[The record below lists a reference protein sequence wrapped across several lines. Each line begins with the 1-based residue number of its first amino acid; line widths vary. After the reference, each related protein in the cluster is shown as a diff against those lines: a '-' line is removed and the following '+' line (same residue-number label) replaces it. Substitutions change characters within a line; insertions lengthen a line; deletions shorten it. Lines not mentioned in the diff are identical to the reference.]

1 MPQGKANKVKF
12 NIKNVHYA
20 KLTEDESGTV
30 TWVTPVKIPGAVSI
44 SLSVSGEISQFY
56 ADGIVYYQGASN
68 SGYEGDLEMAL
79 IPDQF
84 REDILKETKDEK
96 GILIENASVE
106 TERFALM
113 FEFDGDQ
120 KSTRHVL
127 YNCTATRPSLE
138 GNTTEGTKEPTT
150 ETLTISAAP
159 LADGRVKAKTTAEAD
174 ETAYNSW
181 YTAVYETA
189 ESI

>member
-1 MPQGKANKVKF
+1 M
-12 NIKNVHYA
+12 
-20 KLTEDESGTV
+20 
-30 TWVTPVKIPGAVSI
+30 
-44 SLSVSGEISQFY
+44 
-56 ADGIVYYQGASN
+56 
-68 SGYEGDLEMAL
+68 
-79 IPDQF
+79 
-84 REDILKETKDEK
+84 
-96 GILIENASVE
+96 ENASVE
-106 TERFALM
+106 TERFALI
-113 FEFDGDQ
+113 FEFAGDQ
-120 KSTRHVL
+120 KSPRHVL

-138 GNTTEGTKEPTT
+138 GNTTEGTKDPTT